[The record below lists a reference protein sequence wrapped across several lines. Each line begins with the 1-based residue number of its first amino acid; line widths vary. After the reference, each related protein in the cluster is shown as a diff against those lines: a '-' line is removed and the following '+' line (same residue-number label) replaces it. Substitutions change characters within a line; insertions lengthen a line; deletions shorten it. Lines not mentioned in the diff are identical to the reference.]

1 MDNKKLDV
9 LRNNIN
15 LLDDKILDL
24 LKERAE
30 IVTEI
35 GAQKKSYTDVVDYE
49 REQKVLGRI
58 LQKTKAKYSKDS
70 IVRIWREIFQ
80 ASTKLQEKDKSIID
94 VKRSINLINI
104 YKGGKSSIS
113 GKNNIIKLS
122 SNESSYGPSPK
133 VLEKINLQETLSNSH
148 RYPNIDGAKLRDK
161 LASINNLNANQIV
174 LGCGSDE
181 TLLFTALAF
190 CKDGDEIIYAQHG
203 FEMYSIITKIVG
215 ATSKLVKED
224 ENFKVTVTSILDEV
238 TPSTKI
244 IYLANPN
251 NPTGTYLTR
260 NQIIDILDKLP
271 KSIILVLD
279 GAYAEYVTKED
290 YDSSFSLVDQ
300 FENVIITRTFSKAYG
315 LAGIRLGWCYSS
327 EKVASILNKVKG
339 PFNTQSLSQEMAIIA
354 LDDKEYLSKVIKS
367 NRDTKS
373 WFESELE
380 KIKIKTRPSEG
391 NFSFVEM
398 SDEEAKKIFAHLANS
413 GIIVRQLD
421 SYGLSNCLRIT
432 IGTKEEMELTINIL
446 KDLSL

>member
-190 CKDGDEIIYAQHG
+190 CQDGDEIIHAQHG

-271 KSIILVLD
+271 KNIILVLD

-421 SYGLSNCLRIT
+421 SYGLPNCLRIT
-432 IGTKEEMELTINIL
+432 IGTREEMEATINSL
-446 KDLSL
+446 KGL

>member
-1 MDNKKLDV
+1 M
-9 LRNNIN
+9 
-15 LLDDKILDL
+15 
-24 LKERAE
+24 
-30 IVTEI
+30 
-35 GAQKKSYTDVVDYE
+35 
-49 REQKVLGRI
+49 
-58 LQKTKAKYSKDS
+58 
-70 IVRIWREIFQ
+70 
-80 ASTKLQEKDKSIID
+80 QEKDKSIID

-133 VLEKINLQETLSNSH
+133 VLEKLNLLETLSNSN
-148 RYPNIDGAKLRDK
+148 RYQNIDGAKLRDK

-190 CKDGDEIIYAQHG
+190 CQDGDEIIHAQHG

-271 KSIILVLD
+271 KNIILVLD

-421 SYGLSNCLRIT
+421 SYGLPNCLRIT
-432 IGTKEEMELTINIL
+432 IGTREEMEATINSL
-446 KDLSL
+446 KGL

>member
-190 CKDGDEIIYAQHG
+190 CQDGDEIIHAQHG

-271 KSIILVLD
+271 KNIILVLD

-398 SDEEAKKIFAHLANS
+398 SDQEAKKIFAHLANS
-413 GIIVRQLD
+413 GIIVRQLE
-421 SYGLSNCLRIT
+421 SYGLPNCLRIT
-432 IGTKEEMELTINIL
+432 IGTREEMEATINSL
-446 KDLSL
+446 KGL

>member
-49 REQKVLGRI
+49 REQIVLGRI

-104 YKGGKSSIS
+104 YKGGKSSIN

-133 VLEKINLQETLSNSH
+133 VLEKLNLQETLSNSH

-190 CKDGDEIIYAQHG
+190 CQDGDEIIHAQHG

-398 SDEEAKKIFAHLANS
+398 SDQEAKKIFAHLANS

-421 SYGLSNCLRIT
+421 SYGLPNCLRIT
-432 IGTKEEMELTINIL
+432 IGTREEMEATINSL
-446 KDLSL
+446 KGL

>member
-35 GAQKKSYTDVVDYE
+35 GAQKKSYTDIVDYE
-49 REQKVLGRI
+49 REQIVLERI

-190 CKDGDEIIYAQHG
+190 CQDGDEIIHAQHG

-224 ENFKVTVTSILDEV
+224 ENFKVTVTSILDAV

-260 NQIIDILDKLP
+260 NQIIDLLDKLP

-398 SDEEAKKIFAHLANS
+398 SDEEAKKIFAHLTNS

-421 SYGLSNCLRIT
+421 SYGLPNCLRIT
-432 IGTKEEMELTINIL
+432 IGTREEMEATINSL
-446 KDLSL
+446 KGL

>member
-9 LRNNIN
+9 LRDNIN
-15 LLDDKILDL
+15 FLDDKILDL

-35 GAQKKSYTDVVDYE
+35 GEQKKSYTDVVDYE
-49 REQKVLGRI
+49 REQKVLDRI
-58 LQKTKAKYSKDS
+58 LQSTKAKYSKDS

-190 CKDGDEIIYAQHG
+190 CQDGDEIIHAQHG

-251 NPTGTYLTR
+251 NPTGTYLTG

-398 SDEEAKKIFAHLANS
+398 SDQEAKKIFAHLANS

-421 SYGLSNCLRIT
+421 SYGLPNCLRIT
-432 IGTKEEMELTINIL
+432 IGTKEEMEATINSL
-446 KDLSL
+446 KGL

>member
-133 VLEKINLQETLSNSH
+133 VLEKLNLQETLLNSH
-148 RYPNIDGAKLRDK
+148 RYPSIDGAKLRDK

-190 CKDGDEIIYAQHG
+190 CQDGDEIIHAQHG

-224 ENFKVTVTSILDEV
+224 ENFKVTVTSILDAV

-260 NQIIDILDKLP
+260 NQIIDVLDKLP

-398 SDEEAKKIFAHLANS
+398 SDEEAKKIFAHLTNS

-421 SYGLSNCLRIT
+421 SYGLPNCLRIT
-432 IGTKEEMELTINIL
+432 IGTRAEMEATINSL
-446 KDLSL
+446 KGL

>member
-15 LLDDKILDL
+15 SLDDKILDL

-104 YKGGKSSIS
+104 YKGGKSSIN

-190 CKDGDEIIYAQHG
+190 CQDGDEIIHAQHG

-271 KSIILVLD
+271 KNIILVLD

-398 SDEEAKKIFAHLANS
+398 SDQEAKKIFAHLANS

-421 SYGLSNCLRIT
+421 SYGLPNCLRIT
-432 IGTKEEMELTINIL
+432 IGTREEMEATINSL
-446 KDLSL
+446 KGL

>member
-190 CKDGDEIIYAQHG
+190 CQDGDEIIHAQHG

-300 FENVIITRTFSKAYG
+300 FENVIITRTFSKSYG

-398 SDEEAKKIFAHLANS
+398 SEEEAKKIFAHLANS
-413 GIIVRQLD
+413 GIIVRQLN
-421 SYGLSNCLRIT
+421 SYGLPNCLRIT
-432 IGTKEEMELTINIL
+432 IGTREEMEATINSL
-446 KDLSL
+446 KGL

>member
-1 MDNKKLDV
+1 MDNKKIDV

-35 GAQKKSYTDVVDYE
+35 GAQKKSYTDVADYE

-161 LASINNLNANQIV
+161 LATINNLNANQIV

-190 CKDGDEIIYAQHG
+190 CQDGDEIIHAQHG

-224 ENFKVTVTSILDEV
+224 EDFKVTVTSILDEV

-271 KSIILVLD
+271 KNIILVLD

-398 SDEEAKKIFAHLANS
+398 SDEEAKKIFVHLANS

-421 SYGLSNCLRIT
+421 SYGLPNCLRIT
-432 IGTKEEMELTINIL
+432 IGTREEMEATINSVKGL
-446 KDLSL
+446 

>member
-35 GAQKKSYTDVVDYE
+35 GAQKKSYTDIVDYE
-49 REQKVLGRI
+49 REQIVLERI

-174 LGCGSDE
+174 LGWGSDE

-190 CKDGDEIIYAQHG
+190 CQDGDEIIHAQHG

-224 ENFKVTVTSILDEV
+224 ENFKVTVTSILDAV

-398 SDEEAKKIFAHLANS
+398 SDEEAKKIFAHLTNS

-421 SYGLSNCLRIT
+421 SYGLPNCLRIT
-432 IGTKEEMELTINIL
+432 IGTREEMEATINSL
-446 KDLSL
+446 KGL

>member
-15 LLDDKILDL
+15 SLDDKILDL

-70 IVRIWREIFQ
+70 IVRIWREIFK
-80 ASTKLQEKDKSIID
+80 ASIKLQEKEKTIID
-94 VKRSINLINI
+94 TKRSINSINI

-190 CKDGDEIIYAQHG
+190 CQDGDEIIHAQHG

-271 KSIILVLD
+271 KNIILVLD

-398 SDEEAKKIFAHLANS
+398 SDQEAKKIFAHLANS

-421 SYGLSNCLRIT
+421 SYGLPNCLRIT
-432 IGTKEEMELTINIL
+432 IGTREEMEATINSL
-446 KDLSL
+446 KGL

>member
-190 CKDGDEIIYAQHG
+190 CQDGDEIIHAQHG

-398 SDEEAKKIFAHLANS
+398 SDEEAKKIFAHLVNS

-421 SYGLSNCLRIT
+421 SYGLPNCLRIT
-432 IGTKEEMELTINIL
+432 IGTREEMEATINSL
-446 KDLSL
+446 KGL

>member
-148 RYPNIDGAKLRDK
+148 RYPNIDGAKLREK

-190 CKDGDEIIYAQHG
+190 CQDGDEIIHAQHG

-421 SYGLSNCLRIT
+421 SYGLPNCLRIT
-432 IGTKEEMELTINIL
+432 IGTREEMEATINSL
-446 KDLSL
+446 KGL

>member
-190 CKDGDEIIYAQHG
+190 CQDGDEIIHAQHG

-224 ENFKVTVTSILDEV
+224 ENFKVTVTSILDAV

-251 NPTGTYLTR
+251 NPTGTYLSR

-271 KSIILVLD
+271 KNIILVLD

-398 SDEEAKKIFAHLANS
+398 SDEEAKKIFAHLTNS

-421 SYGLSNCLRIT
+421 SYGLPNCLRIT
-432 IGTKEEMELTINIL
+432 IGTRAEMEATINSL
-446 KDLSL
+446 KGL

>member
-133 VLEKINLQETLSNSH
+133 VLEKLNLQETLSNSH

-190 CKDGDEIIYAQHG
+190 CQDGDEIIHAQHG

-398 SDEEAKKIFAHLANS
+398 SDEEAKKIFVHLANS

-421 SYGLSNCLRIT
+421 SYGLPNCLRIT
-432 IGTKEEMELTINIL
+432 IGTKEEMEATINSL
-446 KDLSL
+446 KGL

>member
-133 VLEKINLQETLSNSH
+133 VLEKLNLQETLSNSH

-161 LASINNLNANQIV
+161 LASINNLNSNQIV

-190 CKDGDEIIYAQHG
+190 CQDGDEIIHAQHG

-315 LAGIRLGWCYSS
+315 LAGIRLGWCYSN

-354 LDDKEYLSKVIKS
+354 LDDNEYLSKVIKS

-398 SDEEAKKIFAHLANS
+398 SDEEAKKIFVHLANS
-413 GIIVRQLD
+413 GIIVRQLE
-421 SYGLSNCLRIT
+421 SYGLPNCLRIT
-432 IGTKEEMELTINIL
+432 IGTKEEMEATINSL
-446 KDLSL
+446 KGL

>member
-1 MDNKKLDV
+1 MDNKTLDV

-24 LKERAE
+24 LRQRAE

-35 GAQKKSYTDVVDYE
+35 GEQKKSYTDVVDYQ
-49 REQKVLGRI
+49 REQKVLDRI
-58 LQKTKAKYSKDS
+58 LQSTKTKYSKDS

-80 ASTKLQEKDKSIID
+80 ASTKLQEKNKSIINA
-94 VKRSINLINI
+94 KRSINSISI
-104 YKGGKSSIS
+104 YKGGKSSLS
-113 GKNNIIKLS
+113 GKKNIIKLS
-122 SNESSYGPSPK
+122 SNENSYGPSPK
-133 VLEKINLQETLSNSH
+133 VLEKINLQEMLSNSH
-148 RYPNIDGAKLRDK
+148 RYPNIDGTNLRDK
-161 LASINNLNANQIV
+161 LASINNLNASQIV

-181 TLLFTALAF
+181 ILMFAALAF
-190 CKDGDEIIYAQHG
+190 CQDGDEIIHAQYG

-224 ENFKVTVTSILDEV
+224 ENFKVTVTSILNQV

-260 NQIIDILDKLP
+260 NEIIDLLDKLP
-271 KSIILVLD
+271 KSIVLVLD

-290 YDSSFSLVDQ
+290 YDNSFALVDQ
-300 FENVIITRTFSKAYG
+300 FDNVIITRTFSKAYG

-339 PFNTQSLSQEMAIIA
+339 PFNTHSLSQEMGIIA
-354 LDDKEYLSKVIKS
+354 LDDKEYLNKVIKS
-367 NRDTKS
+367 NQEVKS
-373 WFESELE
+373 WFEAELK
-380 KIKIKTRPSEG
+380 KINIKTLASEG

-398 SDEEAKKIFAHLANS
+398 SDEEAKKISAHLANS

-432 IGTKEEMELTINIL
+432 IGTKEEMELTINVL
-446 KDLSL
+446 KDL

>member
-35 GAQKKSYTDVVDYE
+35 GAQKKSFTDVVDYE

-161 LASINNLNANQIV
+161 LASIHNLNANQIV

-190 CKDGDEIIYAQHG
+190 CQDGDEIIHARHG

-224 ENFKVTVTSILDEV
+224 EDFKVTVTSILDEV

-260 NQIIDILDKLP
+260 NQIIDILEKLP

-279 GAYAEYVTKED
+279 GSYAEYVTKED
-290 YDSSFSLVDQ
+290 YDNSFSLVDQ

-367 NRDTKS
+367 NRDT
-373 WFESELE
+373 
-380 KIKIKTRPSEG
+380 
-391 NFSFVEM
+391 
-398 SDEEAKKIFAHLANS
+398 
-413 GIIVRQLD
+413 
-421 SYGLSNCLRIT
+421 
-432 IGTKEEMELTINIL
+432 
-446 KDLSL
+446 

>member
-133 VLEKINLQETLSNSH
+133 VLEKLNLQETLSNSH

-190 CKDGDEIIYAQHG
+190 CQDGDEIIHAQHG

-300 FENVIITRTFSKAYG
+300 FENVIITRTFSKSYG

-398 SDEEAKKIFAHLANS
+398 SEEEAKKIFAHLANS

-421 SYGLSNCLRIT
+421 SYGLPNCLRIT
-432 IGTKEEMELTINIL
+432 IGTREEMEATINSL
-446 KDLSL
+446 KGL

>member
-9 LRNNIN
+9 LRDNIN
-15 LLDDKILDL
+15 FLDDKILDL

-30 IVTEI
+30 IVTQI
-35 GAQKKSYTDVVDYE
+35 GEQKKSHIEVVDYE
-49 REQKVLGRI
+49 REQEVLDRI
-58 LQKTKAKYSKDS
+58 LQSTKAKYSKDS

-190 CKDGDEIIYAQHG
+190 CQDGDEIIHAQHG

-271 KSIILVLD
+271 KNIILVLD

-398 SDEEAKKIFAHLANS
+398 SGQEAKKIFAHLANS

-421 SYGLSNCLRIT
+421 SYGLPNCLRIT
-432 IGTKEEMELTINIL
+432 IGTKEEMEATINSL
-446 KDLSL
+446 KGL

>member
-35 GAQKKSYTDVVDYE
+35 GAQKKSHTDVVDYE

-161 LASINNLNANQIV
+161 LASIHNLNANQIV

-190 CKDGDEIIYAQHG
+190 CQDGDEIIHAQHG

-398 SDEEAKKIFAHLANS
+398 SDEEAKKIFVHLANS

-421 SYGLSNCLRIT
+421 SYGLPNCLRIT
-432 IGTKEEMELTINIL
+432 IGTKEEMEATINSL
-446 KDLSL
+446 KGL

>member
-1 MDNKKLDV
+1 
-9 LRNNIN
+9 
-15 LLDDKILDL
+15 
-24 LKERAE
+24 
-30 IVTEI
+30 
-35 GAQKKSYTDVVDYE
+35 
-49 REQKVLGRI
+49 
-58 LQKTKAKYSKDS
+58 
-70 IVRIWREIFQ
+70 
-80 ASTKLQEKDKSIID
+80 
-94 VKRSINLINI
+94 
-104 YKGGKSSIS
+104 
-113 GKNNIIKLS
+113 
-122 SNESSYGPSPK
+122 
-133 VLEKINLQETLSNSH
+133 
-148 RYPNIDGAKLRDK
+148 
-161 LASINNLNANQIV
+161 
-174 LGCGSDE
+174 
-181 TLLFTALAF
+181 
-190 CKDGDEIIYAQHG
+190 
-203 FEMYSIITKIVG
+203 MYSIITKIVG

-271 KSIILVLD
+271 KNIILVLD

-290 YDSSFSLVDQ
+290 YDTSFSLVDQ

-398 SDEEAKKIFAHLANS
+398 SDQEAKKIFTHLANS

-421 SYGLSNCLRIT
+421 SYGLPNCLRIT
-432 IGTKEEMELTINIL
+432 IGTREEMEATINSL
-446 KDLSL
+446 KGL

>member
-133 VLEKINLQETLSNSH
+133 VLEKLNLQETLSNSH

-190 CKDGDEIIYAQHG
+190 CQDGDEIIHAQHG

-271 KSIILVLD
+271 KNIILVLD

-398 SDEEAKKIFAHLANS
+398 SDEEAKKIFVHLANS

-421 SYGLSNCLRIT
+421 SYGLPNCLRIT
-432 IGTKEEMELTINIL
+432 IGTKEEMEATINSL
-446 KDLSL
+446 KGL

>member
-35 GAQKKSYTDVVDYE
+35 GEQKKSHIEVVDYE
-49 REQKVLGRI
+49 REQKVLDRI
-58 LQKTKAKYSKDS
+58 LQSTKAKYSKDS

-80 ASTKLQEKDKSIID
+80 ASTKLQEKEKSIID
-94 VKRSINLINI
+94 VKRSINLINT

-113 GKNNIIKLS
+113 GKDNIIKLS

-161 LASINNLNANQIV
+161 LASIHNLNANQIV

-190 CKDGDEIIYAQHG
+190 CQDGDEIIHARHG

-224 ENFKVTVTSILDEV
+224 ENFKVTVTSILDQV

-260 NQIIDILDKLP
+260 NQIIDLLDKLP
-271 KSIILVLD
+271 KNIILVLD
-279 GAYAEYVTKED
+279 GAYAEYVIKED
-290 YDSSFSLVDQ
+290 YDSGFSLAGQ
-300 FENVIITRTFSKAYG
+300 FENVVITRTFSKAYG

-339 PFNTQSLSQEMAIIA
+339 PFNTDSLSQEMGIIA
-354 LDDKEYLSKVIKS
+354 LDDKEYLNKVIKS
-367 NRDTKS
+367 NQEVKN
-373 WFESELE
+373 WFEAELK
-380 KIKIKTRPSEG
+380 KINIKTLPSEG

-432 IGTKEEMELTINIL
+432 IGTKKEMEATINSL
-446 KDLSL
+446 KDL

>member
-1 MDNKKLDV
+1 MVNKKLDV
-9 LRNNIN
+9 LRNSIN

-24 LKERAE
+24 LRERAE
-30 IVTEI
+30 IVSEI
-35 GAQKKSYTDVVDYE
+35 GEQKKSYTDVVDYE
-49 REQKVLGRI
+49 REQKVLDRI
-58 LQKTKAKYSKDS
+58 LQSTKSKYSKDS

-80 ASTKLQEKDKSIID
+80 ASTKLQEIDKSIINT
-94 VKRSINLINI
+94 KRSINSINI
-104 YKGGKSSIS
+104 YKGGKFSLS

-122 SNESSYGPSPK
+122 SNENSYGPSPK

-148 RYPNIDGAKLRDK
+148 RYPNIDEAKLRDK
-161 LASINNLNANQIV
+161 LASINYLNANQIV

-181 TLLFTALAF
+181 TLLFVALAF
-190 CKDGDEIIYAQHG
+190 CQDGDEIIHAQHG

-224 ENFKVTVTSILDEV
+224 ENFKVTITSILDQV

-260 NQIIDILDKLP
+260 NEIIALLEKLP

-290 YDSSFSLVDQ
+290 YDNSFSLVDQ
-300 FENVIITRTFSKAYG
+300 FANVIITRTFSKAYG

-327 EKVASILNKVKG
+327 EKVVSILNKVKG

-354 LDDKEYLSKVIKS
+354 LDDKEYLNKVIKS
-367 NRDTKS
+367 NQEIKR
-373 WFESELE
+373 WFEAEL
-380 KIKIKTRPSEG
+380 KNIKIKTLPSEG
-391 NFSFVEM
+391 NFSFVET
-398 SDEEAKKIFAHLANS
+398 SDEEAKKISSHLANS

-421 SYGLSNCLRIT
+421 SYGLPNCLRIT
-432 IGTKEEMELTINIL
+432 IGTKEEMEVTINSL
-446 KDLSL
+446 KSLS

>member
-133 VLEKINLQETLSNSH
+133 VLEKLNLQETLSNSH

-190 CKDGDEIIYAQHG
+190 CQDGDEIIHAQHG

-421 SYGLSNCLRIT
+421 SYGLPNCLRIT
-432 IGTKEEMELTINIL
+432 IGTKEEMEATINSL
-446 KDLSL
+446 KGL

>member
-58 LQKTKAKYSKDS
+58 LKKTKAKYSKDS

-190 CKDGDEIIYAQHG
+190 CQDGDEIIHAQHG

-398 SDEEAKKIFAHLANS
+398 SDQEAKKIFTHLANS

-421 SYGLSNCLRIT
+421 SYGLPNCLRIT
-432 IGTKEEMELTINIL
+432 IGTKEEMAATINSL
-446 KDLSL
+446 KGL